1 MGTAAGDDTIT
12 LTTRGKVVVA
22 TIKGG
27 SFHEEKQILAT
38 LERLGQIID
47 SRKNVKM
54 VVDLET
60 VEYLSS
66 AGLGRLVALLKK
78 AMAGGGKVHLA
89 NLQSE
94 IQELFDVMRL
104 TQIFSI
110 YPDVD
115 TAAEAFPAD

>member
-1 MGTAAGDDTIT
+1 MQAVKKAVWSNFYAGF
-12 LTTRGKVVVA
+12 LA

-27 SFHEEKQILAT
+27 SFHEEKQILST
-38 LERLGQIID
+38 LDRLGQIID
-47 SRKNVKM
+47 SRENVRM

-78 AMAGGGKVHLA
+78 AMAGGGKIHLA

-94 IQELFDVMRL
+94 IRELFDVMRL
-104 TQIFSI
+104 TQIFTI
-110 YPDVD
+110 HDTVD
-115 TAAEAFPAD
+115 SACAAFD